1 MSDICPKFES
11 ALSILS
17 KRWVGLII
25 YQLLDGPKR
34 FSDLEHDIHLSAKVL
49 SERLKQLEQEGIVQ
63 RDVFPDTP
71 VRIEYSLTTMG
82 KSMKPVLDE
91 ISHWADTWIAT

>member
-34 FSDLEHDIHLSAKVL
+34 FSDLENDIHLSAKVL
-49 SERLKQLEQEGIVQ
+49 SERLKQLEQEGIIR

-71 VRIEYSLTTMG
+71 VRIEYSLTDKG
-82 KSMKPVLDE
+82 QSMKPVLDE
-91 ISHWADTWIAT
+91 ISHWADAWISA